1 MSEKVSQLASLADN
15 SITKAAE
22 AEESNYKLQGLV
34 EDLTLEKDTFL
45 QQCQDLEA
53 LTKGHKSNVLASR
66 LISLSDDVRINKL
79 ASLKQRRQVQIL
91 RQEKKHLQN
100 VIASM
105 ETDVEGLEEGKVL
118 AETKN
123 LLGDI
128 AEEESIMKDNNNNDT
143 SMSDYKRLNAN
154 FLNLSENEPSHDV
167 RRTSAVQFAS
177 PDNKENDVRSSNLSF
192 GEGALTSDELLVKMQ
207 NLAEEL
213 NISRRDS
220 SSNRLKLD
228 QTQSQ
233 IFELQSQ
240 LRERDNELKR
250 YEEQSDG
257 GRYDVKHNSE
267 KSGKQ
272 FRIMRDEQDKL
283 QGNNYNIIY
292 ILYNT
297 IYIM

>member
-1 MSEKVSQLASLADN
+1 MSERVCQLASLAEN
-15 SITKAAE
+15 SMTKAAE
-22 AEESNYKLQGLV
+22 SEESNYKLQGLV
-34 EDLTLEKDTFL
+34 EDLTLERDTFL

-53 LTKGHKSNVLASR
+53 LTKGQKSNILASR

-128 AEEESIMKDNNNNDT
+128 AEEESMMKDSNNDDT
-143 SMSDYKRLNAN
+143 SIADYKKLNAN
-154 FLNLSENEPSHDV
+154 FFNLSENESSNDEK
-167 RRTSAVQFAS
+167 RTSSVQFAS
-177 PDNKENDVRSSNLSF
+177 PNNDVRNSKLSF
-192 GEGALTSDELLVKMQ
+192 GEGALTSDELLIKMQ

-240 LRERDNELKR
+240 LREKDNELKR
-250 YEEQSDG
+250 YEEQSG
-257 GRYDVKHNSE
+257 GGSYDIKHNPE
-267 KSGKQ
+267 KNSKQ

-283 QGNNYNIIY
+283 QGNNYTY
-292 ILYNT
+292 YF
-297 IYIM
+297 